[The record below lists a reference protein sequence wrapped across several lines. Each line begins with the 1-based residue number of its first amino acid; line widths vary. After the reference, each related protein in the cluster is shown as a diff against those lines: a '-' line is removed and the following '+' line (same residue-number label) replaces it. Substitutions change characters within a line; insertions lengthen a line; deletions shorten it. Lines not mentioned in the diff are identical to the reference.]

1 MQNIKDYNT
10 HITLGDM
17 DVQIIPTDPAENYKK
32 TGVRDANL
40 IAYTAKVSA
49 SGIPPTWP
57 PTWRLVG
64 VTRTA

>member
-1 MQNIKDYNT
+1 
-10 HITLGDM
+10 M

-49 SGIPPTWP
+49 FGHFAYLAADLMNTESDWETINYYEN
-57 PTWRLVG
+57 RI
-64 VTRTA
+64 AE